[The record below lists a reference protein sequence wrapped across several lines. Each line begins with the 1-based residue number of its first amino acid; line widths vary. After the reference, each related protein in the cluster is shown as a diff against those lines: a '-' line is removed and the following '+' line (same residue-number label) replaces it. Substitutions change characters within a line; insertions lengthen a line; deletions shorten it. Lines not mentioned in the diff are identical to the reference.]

1 MTSPPD
7 SGEPSQQP
15 PDPPGPTSDQP
26 EPPRTGPRQ
35 APGGA
40 LTAAGAWPLI
50 RKTVY

>member
-7 SGEPSQQP
+7 SGPPSQP

-26 EPPRTGPRQ
+26 EPSREGPEH
-35 APGGA
+35 APDGA

-50 RKTVY
+50 RKGVF

>member
-7 SGEPSQQP
+7 SGPPSQ

-26 EPPRTGPRQ
+26 EPPREGPDR
-35 APGGA
+35 APDGA

-50 RKTVY
+50 RKAVF